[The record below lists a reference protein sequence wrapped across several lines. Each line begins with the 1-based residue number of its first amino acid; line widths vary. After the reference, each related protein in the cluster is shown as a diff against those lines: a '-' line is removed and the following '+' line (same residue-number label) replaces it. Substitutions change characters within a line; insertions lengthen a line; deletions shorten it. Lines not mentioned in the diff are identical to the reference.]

1 MKSIK
6 LSLIAIV
13 MLFAVIPVY
22 GQLGQV
28 FQVAR
33 KVMTQKKA
41 EKKAKK
47 ENKNEDKQEVVN
59 QQVEPEGANTS
70 IVVSN
75 PNDVVV
81 LVVSADGVTKEEATK
96 VALRSAIEQAY
107 GTFVSANTTILN
119 DELVKDEI
127 VTVSSGNIAGYEEIA
142 SALLPNGRQSVTLK
156 ASVCIS
162 KLVSYAKNKGASTEF
177 AGAAFAMNIK
187 MKELNKKNEK
197 IALENLLKQV
207 EQLIPYVYD
216 KTLEVGTPKVQQD
229 GKYDIQM
236 KLNIVPNENFLN
248 MRNYIFS
255 TIDGICLSK
264 EECKEYSDM
273 NMNWSMLE
281 LVLGNI
287 EDRKDIDGFYTNSY
301 TSYYLLRNEVP
312 SMASIVSKLYRL
324 FVCQCRN
331 YKVVDNNG
339 KVYREGTISNEDFP
353 QNIDGNLIKGNRID
367 INCNDGLQSGIH
379 CFFNKPR
386 TWFFG
391 VWSKNHEE
399 FTITVSNDDI
409 MKISEFKVEKA
420 DVKFVK

>member
-22 GQLGQV
+22 GQFGQA

-33 KVMTQKKA
+33 NMMSQKKA
-41 EKKAKK
+41 AKKAQKDNAN
-47 ENKNEDKQEVVN
+47 EGKNII
-59 QQVEPEGANTS
+59 NTKS
-70 IVVSN
+70 D
-75 PNDVVV
+75 DVVV
-81 LVVSADGVTKEEATK
+81 LVVSADGDTKEEATK

-162 KLVSYAKNKGASTEF
+162 KLVSYAKSKGASTEF
-177 AGAAFAMNIK
+177 AGAAFVMNIK

-207 EQLIPYVYD
+207 EQLIPYVFD
-216 KTLEVGTPKVQQD
+216 KTLKVETPKIRQD
-229 GKYDIQM
+229 GKYDIEM
-236 KLNIVPNENFLN
+236 KLKIDANDNFVNLK
-248 MRNYIFS
+248 NYIFS
-255 TIDGICLSK
+255 TLNSIGLS
-264 EECKEYSDM
+264 EDEGQEYS
-273 NMNWSMLE
+273 NMGLKVSL
-281 LVLGNI
+281 LTL
-287 EDRKDIDGFYTNSY
+287 DIDIDRYEGLKRFF
-301 TSYYLLRNEVP
+301 LRSEAS
-312 SMASIVSKLYRL
+312 SMASIMSKLYRL
-324 FVCQCRN
+324 FVCQYRN
-331 YKVVDNNG
+331 YKVIDNNG
-339 KVYREGTISNEDFP
+339 KVYREGTISNEELP
-353 QNIDGNLIKGNRID
+353 HNIDTDLINRSSIHLDNHD
-367 INCNDGLQSGIH
+367 ISCSYRDYSRGSIWTFH
-379 CFFNKPR
+379 AHSSSEF
-386 TWFFG
+386 
-391 VWSKNHEE
+391 

-420 DVKFVK
+420 DVKFVE

>member
-1 MKSIK
+1 MRSIT

-22 GQLGQV
+22 GKFGQI
-28 FQVAR
+28 
-33 KVMTQKKA
+33 
-41 EKKAKK
+41 
-47 ENKNEDKQEVVN
+47 QE
-59 QQVEPEGANTS
+59 VEPEVINTS
-70 IVVSN
+70 VTVSN
-75 PNDVVV
+75 PNDVAE
-81 LVVSADGVTKEEATK
+81 LVVSADGETKDEATK

-156 ASVCIS
+156 ASVCVS
-162 KLVSYAKNKGASTEF
+162 KLVSYAKSKGASTEF
-177 AGAAFAMNIK
+177 SGAAFAMNIK

-216 KTLEVGTPKVQQD
+216 KTLEVGNPKVRQD
-229 GKYDIQM
+229 GKYDIPM
-236 KLNIVPNENFLN
+236 KLNIVTNDNFLN
-248 MRNYIFS
+248 LRNYIFS
-255 TIDGICLSK
+255 TIDGICLSE

-273 NMNWSMLE
+273 GLNRIHLE
-281 LVLGNI
+281 LVLGDI
-287 EDRKDIDGFYTNSY
+287 KDRKDTSGFYTNSSS
-301 TSYYLLRNEVP
+301 TYYSLRNENP

-331 YKVVDNNG
+331 YRVVDNNG
-339 KVYREGTISNEDFP
+339 KVYREGTISNKDIP
-353 QNIDGNLIKGNRID
+353 QNIDGKLINGDRIY
-367 INCNDGLQSGIH
+367 INCNDGLNSGIR
-379 CFFNKPR
+379 CFFNDPR
-386 TWFFG
+386 TWFLW
-391 VWSKNHEE
+391 VWSKNFEE

-420 DVKFVK
+420 DVKFVE

>member
-22 GQLGQV
+22 GQFGQA

-33 KVMTQKKA
+33 NMMLQKKA
-41 EKKAKK
+41 AKKAQ
-47 ENKNEDKQEVVN
+47 KNN
-59 QQVEPEGANTS
+59 ANEGKN
-70 IVVSN
+70 IIN
-75 PNDVVV
+75 PKSDDVVV
-81 LVVSADGVTKEEATK
+81 LVVSADGETKEVATK

-127 VTVSSGNIAGYEEIA
+127 VTVSSGNITGYEEIA

-156 ASVCIS
+156 ASVCVS
-162 KLVSYAKNKGASTEF
+162 KLVSYAKSKGASAEF

-207 EQLIPYVYD
+207 EQLIPYVFD
-216 KTLEVGTPKVQQD
+216 KTLEVGTPKVRED

-236 KLNIVPNENFLN
+236 KLNIVPNDNFVN
-248 MRNYIFS
+248 MKNYIFS
-255 TIDGICLSK
+255 TLNSISLSDDER
-264 EECKEYSDM
+264 EE
-273 NMNWSMLE
+273 
-281 LVLGNI
+281 
-287 EDRKDIDGFYTNSY
+287 
-301 TSYYLLRNEVP
+301 YYKMGMKASHLTIRSEGGKNFLLRSEAS
-312 SMASIVSKLYRL
+312 SMVSIMSKLYRL
-324 FVCQCRN
+324 FVCQYRN
-331 YKVVDNNG
+331 YRVVDNNG
-339 KVYREGTISNEDFP
+339 KVYREGTISNKELP
-353 QNIDGNLIKGNRID
+353 HNIDSELIKGHYINFNSNKISCICRIAKASGD
-367 INCNDGLQSGIH
+367 FDGLE
-379 CFFNKPR
+379 
-386 TWFFG
+386 FG
-391 VWSKNHEE
+391 FEHGSEI

-420 DVKFVK
+420 DVKFVE